1 MQRIVTLLMISSSLF
16 GCASTR
22 TETIPAPYCTEDVCE
37 PQNTSFTKTYGPI
50 SLQGGL
56 SIGNLP
62 NLAAFG
68 QAFNSAHESAGQ
80 ELLSEVKEYSC
91 GPNCQKEITWLDK
104 LRILLNDDSSEVT
117 ECPRAYFHVTQS
129 LRAPCLMLGAPAA
142 RGAEQIADQASAECR
157 AKNPD
162 CNAIAIEISS
172 DSTKL
177 ETDQQSVMCT
187 IKLSSDISVTCGKG
201 SGKISN
207 PTIFGEWSGTIKC
220 TQDNQCPVTGATTAE
235 GIGTK

>member
-1 MQRIVTLLMISSSLF
+1 MQRIVTLLMISSNLF

-22 TETIPAPYCTEDVCE
+22 TETISAPYCTEDVCE
-37 PQNTSFTKTYGPI
+37 PHNTFFTKTYGPI

-91 GPNCQKEITWLDK
+91 GPNCQKEITWLEK
-104 LRILLNDDSSEVT
+104 LRILP
-117 ECPRAYFHVTQS
+117 CP
-129 LRAPCLMLGAPAA
+129 MLGASAA

-235 GIGTK
+235 GIGTR